1 MNNPKDRRVEI
12 DIRESPITLVEVK
25 AAMLIMSKMN
35 PEREYFMDG
44 DAYAIV
50 SQLKVKG

>member
-12 DIRESPITLVEVK
+12 DIRSSPITLVEVK
-25 AAMLIMSKMN
+25 AAMLIMQKMN
-35 PEREYFMDG
+35 PEREFFMDG

-50 SQLKVKG
+50 SQERIKG